1 MSTQSFALNQIIL
14 IESNF
19 RRDLIINFGN
29 KDFVNNTDM
38 KVTHAQNDKELSVT
52 VNMVFSSNEG
62 DRSVVNADVKMAGLF
77 TIPDNNDLPLDTF
90 INVNAPAMIFPF
102 IREHLSSLSLKAA
115 INPILLQPINFVK
128 LSNDNKN

>member
-1 MSTQSFALNQIIL
+1 
-14 IESNF
+14 
-19 RRDLIINFGN
+19 
-29 KDFVNNTDM
+29 M